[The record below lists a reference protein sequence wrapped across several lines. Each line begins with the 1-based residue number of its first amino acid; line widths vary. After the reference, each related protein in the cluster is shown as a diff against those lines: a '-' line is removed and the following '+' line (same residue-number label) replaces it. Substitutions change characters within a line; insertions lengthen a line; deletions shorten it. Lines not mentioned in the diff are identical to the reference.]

1 MVDSFSAD
9 TSNVRDIPSGP
20 ALNYYRL
27 ARLTMELGTEQVKR
41 HVLDNLPNGQSLHSA
56 LERNRSK
63 LAGLYSRRIIS
74 DKQWRV
80 LFPEHNNADPSTFD
94 LTLWMILLRNVA
106 HIGARG
112 LNWND
117 SPGPDQLEW

>member
-1 MVDSFSAD
+1 MVGSFNNN

-27 ARLTMELGTEQVKR
+27 ARLTIEAGTEQVR
-41 HVLDNLPNGQSLHSA
+41 RSVLENLPNGQSLHSA
-56 LERNRSK
+56 LDRNRAK
-63 LAGLYSRRIIS
+63 LTGLYSRRIIS
-74 DKQWRV
+74 DKQWRA

-94 LTLWMILLRNVA
+94 LTLWIILLRNIA
-106 HIGARG
+106 HVRVKG

-117 SPGPDQLEW
+117 SPGPDQQEW